1 MPRYCEHSIFFLPLR
16 SEPLCLL
23 AKQQSSLVY
32 HFRHPLPFRITM
44 LQASSLVDSLK
55 RELKARGITYADL
68 AARIDMSEASVKRM
82 FSQKNFTLQRLDEI
96 LQAAQID
103 FRDIA
108 LAGHDESRLI
118 SELSYAQ
125 EKEIIGDAKLFIVA
139 VSVLNQLS
147 LAQIVQVYRMTEAE
161 VVKCL
166 VRLDK
171 IGIIALQPNNRVK
184 LLVSRT
190 FRWIPDGPIQ
200 AHFREQAYSDYL
212 DSQFD
217 GDHELLRLV
226 NVMLSKKSI
235 AILLDRLKQVAH
247 EFALQHQEDARLP
260 FEEKYAISM
269 LLAARPWMP
278 KTFQSMLRVKP
289 PTSRVVR
296 RK

>member
-1 MPRYCEHSIFFLPLR
+1 VWSIFFLPLR
-16 SEPLCLL
+16 SEPACLL
-23 AKQQSSLVY
+23 TGRRLQLVY
-32 HFRHPLPFRITM
+32 HFCHLLPFMKIM

-68 AARIDMSEASVKRM
+68 ASRINMSEASVKRM

-118 SELSYAQ
+118 SELTYAQ

-147 LAQIVQVYRMTEAE
+147 LGQIVQVYRMTEAE

-171 IGIIALQPNNRVK
+171 IGIIALLPNNRVK

-235 AILLDRLKQVAH
+235 AALLERLKQVAN

-260 FEEKYAISM
+260 FEDKYAISM

-278 KTFQSMLRVKP
+278 KTFQTMLREKP
-289 PTSRVVR
+289 PASRVVR

>member
-1 MPRYCEHSIFFLPLR
+1 
-16 SEPLCLL
+16 
-23 AKQQSSLVY
+23 
-32 HFRHPLPFRITM
+32 M

-68 AARIDMSEASVKRM
+68 AARINMSEASVKRM

-96 LQAAQID
+96 LAATQID

-108 LAGHDESRLI
+108 FAGHDESRLI
-118 SELSYAQ
+118 SELSHAQ
-125 EKEIIGDAKLFIVA
+125 EKEIIGDTKLFIVA
-139 VSVLNQLS
+139 VSVLNQLT
-147 LAQIVQVYRMTEAE
+147 LQQIVQVYRMTEAE

-171 IGIIALQPNNRVK
+171 IGIIELLPNNRVR
-184 LLVSRT
+184 LLISRT

-200 AHFREQAYSDYL
+200 AHFREQAYGDYL
-212 DSQFD
+212 DSQFN

-226 NVMLSKKSI
+226 NVMLSKKST
-235 AILLDRLKQVAH
+235 AALLERLKQVAR
-247 EFALQHQEDARLP
+247 EFALQHQEDARLS
-260 FEEKYAISM
+260 FEDRYAVSI

-278 KTFQSMLRVKP
+278 KSFQAMLRDKAVP
-289 PTSRVVR
+289 SRVVR

>member
-1 MPRYCEHSIFFLPLR
+1 MRSIFFLPLR
-16 SEPLCLL
+16 SESPPLLIERPL
-23 AKQQSSLVY
+23 QLVY
-32 HFRHPLPFRITM
+32 HFRHLLPFMKTM

-68 AARIDMSEASVKRM
+68 ANRIDMSEASVKRM

-118 SELSYAQ
+118 SELTYAQ
-125 EKEIIGDAKLFIVA
+125 EKEIIGDTKLFIVA

-235 AILLDRLKQVAH
+235 AVLLERLKQVAR

-278 KTFQSMLRVKP
+278 KTFQAMLREKP
-289 PTSRVVR
+289 AASRVVR

>member
-1 MPRYCEHSIFFLPLR
+1 
-16 SEPLCLL
+16 
-23 AKQQSSLVY
+23 
-32 HFRHPLPFRITM
+32 M

-68 AARIDMSEASVKRM
+68 AARINMSEASVKRM

-96 LQAAQID
+96 LQATQID
-103 FRDIA
+103 FRDLALIA
-108 LAGHDESRLI
+108 HDDSRLI
-118 SELSYAQ
+118 SELSYVQ
-125 EKEIIGDAKLFIVA
+125 EKEIIGDTRLFVVA

-147 LAQIVQVYRMTEAE
+147 LAQIVQTYDMTEAA

-171 IGIIALQPNNRVK
+171 IGIIELLPNNRVK

-200 AHFREQAYSDYL
+200 AHFREQAYGDFL
-212 DSQFD
+212 ASQFN
-217 GDHELLRLV
+217 GEHELLRLV

-235 AILLDRLKQVAH
+235 AVLLDRMKQMAR
-247 EFALQHQEDARLP
+247 EFSQQHQEDARLP
-260 FEEKYAISM
+260 FEEKYAISF

-278 KTFQSMLRVKP
+278 KAFQALLRDQP
-289 PTSRVVR
+289 PVSRVVR

>member
-1 MPRYCEHSIFFLPLR
+1 M
-16 SEPLCLL
+16 
-23 AKQQSSLVY
+23 K
-32 HFRHPLPFRITM
+32 TM

-68 AARIDMSEASVKRM
+68 ASRIDMSEASVKRM

-118 SELSYAQ
+118 SELTYAQ

-171 IGIIALQPNNRVK
+171 IGIIALLPNNRVK

-235 AILLDRLKQVAH
+235 AVLLERLKQVAN

-260 FEEKYAISM
+260 FEDKYAISM

-278 KTFQSMLRVKP
+278 KTFQAMLREKP
-289 PTSRVVR
+289 PASRVVR

>member
-1 MPRYCEHSIFFLPLR
+1 M
-16 SEPLCLL
+16 
-23 AKQQSSLVY
+23 K
-32 HFRHPLPFRITM
+32 TM

-55 RELKARGITYADL
+55 RELKARDITYADL
-68 AARIDMSEASVKRM
+68 AKRIGMSEASVKRM

-108 LAGHDESRLI
+108 FAGHDESRLI
-118 SELSYAQ
+118 SELSHAQ
-125 EKEIIGDAKLFIVA
+125 EKEIIGDPKLFIVA
-139 VSVLNQLS
+139 VSVLNQLT
-147 LAQIVQVYRMTEAE
+147 LAQIVEVYRLSEAE

-171 IGIIALQPNNRVK
+171 IGIIALLPNNRVK
-184 LLVSRT
+184 LLISRT

-200 AHFREQAYSDYL
+200 THFREQAYGDFL
-212 DSQFD
+212 DSQFV

-235 AILLDRLKQVAH
+235 AALLERLKQVAR
-247 EFALQHQEDARLP
+247 EFAQQHQEDARLP
-260 FEEKYAISM
+260 FEDRYAISM

-278 KTFQSMLRVKP
+278 KSFQAMLREKP
-289 PTSRVVR
+289 APTRVVR

>member
-1 MPRYCEHSIFFLPLR
+1 LPVRIETARRLSGR
-16 SEPLCLL
+16 
-23 AKQQSSLVY
+23 QMHVVY
-32 HFRHPLPFRITM
+32 HFRHLLPFMKTM

-68 AARIDMSEASVKRM
+68 ANRIDMSEASVKRM

-96 LQAAQID
+96 LQATQID

-125 EKEIIGDAKLFIVA
+125 EKEIIGDPKLFIVA

-147 LAQIVQVYRMTEAE
+147 LAQIVEVYRLSEAE

-171 IGIIALQPNNRVK
+171 IGIIELQPNNRVK

-212 DSQFD
+212 ASQFD
-217 GDHELLRLV
+217 GEHELLRLV

-235 AILLDRLKQVAH
+235 AALLERLKQVAR
-247 EFALQHQEDARLP
+247 EFSLQHQEDARLP
-260 FEEKYAISM
+260 FEDKYAISM

-278 KTFQSMLRVKP
+278 KTFQTMLREKP
-289 PTSRVVR
+289 APSRVVR